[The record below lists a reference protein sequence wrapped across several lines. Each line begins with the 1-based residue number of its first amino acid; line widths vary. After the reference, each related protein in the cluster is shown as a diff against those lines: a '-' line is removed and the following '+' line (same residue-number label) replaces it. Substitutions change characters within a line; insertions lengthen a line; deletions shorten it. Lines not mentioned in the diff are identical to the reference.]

1 VLLGFQVK
9 EAKLRGCE
17 LGFIGRRGEGRNLWG
32 AVVVRLAVMV
42 GHHGLHYAGRL
53 AQGETIATIVLR

>member
-17 LGFIGRRGEGRNLWG
+17 LGFIGQRGEGRNLWG
-32 AVVVRLAVMV
+32 AVVVHLAVMV
-42 GHHGLHYAGRL
+42 DHHGLH
-53 AQGETIATIVLR
+53 